1 MASTYSVVHI
11 SIPPRFLLE
20 IRVIASSK
28 WDLKISGEQYMRWCT
43 RIFGIGFLIYNFGL
57 VRLVYGVLGL
67 VSYHGP
73 IILGTIC

>member
-43 RIFGIGFLIYNFGL
+43 RIFGIGFLNFFDL
-57 VRLVYGVLGL
+57 
-67 VSYHGP
+67 
-73 IILGTIC
+73 

>member
-1 MASTYSVVHI
+1 MHQLTDSERRYGYGD
-11 SIPPRFLLE
+11 P
-20 IRVIASSK
+20 IASSK
-28 WDLKISGEQYMRWCT
+28 WDLKLSGEQYKRWYT